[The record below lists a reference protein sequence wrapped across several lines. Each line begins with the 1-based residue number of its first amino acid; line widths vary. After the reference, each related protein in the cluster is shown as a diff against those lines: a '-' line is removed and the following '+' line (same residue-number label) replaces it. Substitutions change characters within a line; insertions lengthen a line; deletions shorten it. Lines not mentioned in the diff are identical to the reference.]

1 MAPVPKDAPKFFRAA
16 MEEARKSR
24 RPVVIDFSASWCGP
38 CKRLK
43 KETLSDPEVLK
54 LLARVQFV
62 DVDVDEHPG
71 LAKAY
76 KVCTVPSVVFVDRD
90 RIIVDRLGNFE
101 PPAAFR
107 ARLQSFLENRVE
119 RP

>member
-1 MAPVPKDAPKFFRAA
+1 MPKDAPSFLRAA
-16 MEEARKSR
+16 FDEARKSR
-24 RPVVIDFSASWCGP
+24 RPLVIAFSASWCGP

-43 KETLSDPEVLK
+43 KETLADPEVAK
-54 LLARVQFV
+54 LLAKVQFV

-76 KVCTVPSVVFVDRD
+76 NVSAVPDVVFVDRD
-90 RIIVDRLGNFE
+90 RYIVGRLGNFE

-107 ARLQSFLENRVE
+107 ARLQAFLENRPE
-119 RP
+119 KH

>member
-1 MAPVPKDAPKFFRAA
+1 MPKDAPRFFRAA
-16 MEEARKSR
+16 FEEARKSR
-24 RPVVIDFSASWCGP
+24 RPLVIDFGASWCGP

-43 KETLSDPEVLK
+43 TETLADPEVAK
-54 LLARVQFV
+54 LLAKVQFV

-76 KVCTVPSVVFVDRD
+76 NVSAVPDVVFVDRD
-90 RIIVDRLGNFE
+90 RYIVGRLGNFE

-107 ARLQSFLENRVE
+107 ARMQAFLEKRPE
-119 RP
+119 RN